1 MTTPSFSLEG
11 TQEGND
17 NDSISVFDDTHV
29 VAAAKPDKSWLVL
42 IVDDEQDVHE
52 VTELSMRGM
61 VVEGRELQFLHAY
74 SCAQAREIVASN
86 ADIAVILLDV
96 VMESHDAG
104 LQLVQVIRQECAR
117 STVRIVLRTGQPG
130 FAPEIETIQKYD
142 INDYRTKTELTQVR
156 LFTSLAGAI
165 RGYRHLVAMEETRRG
180 LEVVV
185 DASTE
190 LSQVRGVA
198 LFAKGMVI
206 QLCALMNIK
215 PDGLVCAKA
224 GNSPDNAATVIVA
237 TGVYAPLMAM
247 SVEHMPVTPIRRAIE
262 KCLRSRTSLFEHNTV
277 LYFPGPDGSGIVAFV
292 DAAPLSATDQHLIE
306 VFCSSMTVGLEN
318 VQLHEKIFNL
328 AYQDPLLGIPNRNRF
343 VDIVQ
348 QHLQTPEGKSVALI
362 DLDDF
367 AGDNAMFGHGFG
379 DELLRAFSARLANT
393 LGADVSIARLSGD
406 TFAAIGNSDSVNPE
420 SLGLCLTE
428 SLLVQNLVMVVS
440 ATSGLVR
447 LNAHASDGAEI
458 LKQAYVA
465 LKLAKSQHRGACM
478 YYSDAMGTDAT
489 ERSALLRGLR
499 EAFEA
504 HRLFVVYQ
512 PQVSLPDGSV
522 IGSEALLRWRTDD
535 GKFVSPD
542 QFIPLAE
549 QSGLMVSIGEF
560 VLRSACH
567 QLRRIHSLGFAEF
580 RMSVNVSQVQFREP
594 DFVQSVRRA
603 IADTGIPASEL
614 ELEITESMAAEQLDF
629 VLTVLDELH
638 QIGVT
643 VAIDDFGTGYSSLSI
658 LRQLHLDRL
667 KIDKSFVSDLSVMEG
682 VAKSI
687 IDIGRSLSLE
697 LIAEG
702 VETKGQAERLF
713 ALGCHEAQGYL
724 YSKPLPPDE
733 LEHWLSRA
741 KA

>member
-1 MTTPSFSLEG
+1 MTNPSTPHDGLHDG
-11 TQEGND
+11 GD
-17 NDSISVFDDTHV
+17 NDVIHLLDDIASVESG
-29 VAAAKPDKSWLVL
+29 KPEKAWLVL
-42 IVDDEQDVHE
+42 IVDDEQDVHD
-52 VTELSMRGM
+52 VTELSLRGM
-61 VVEGRELQFLHAY
+61 LVEDREIQFLHAY
-74 SCAQAREIVASN
+74 TCAQARQIVADHP
-86 ADIAVILLDV
+86 DIAVILLDV

-104 LQLVQVIRQECAR
+104 LQLVQVVRKELAR
-117 STVRIVLRTGQPG
+117 SSVRIVLRTGQPG

-156 LFTSLAGAI
+156 LYTSMAGAI
-165 RGYRHLVAMEETRRG
+165 RSYRHLVAMEETRRG

-185 DASTE
+185 QASTE

-206 QLCALMNIK
+206 QLCALMNIQ
-215 PDGLVCAKA
+215 PDGLVCARS
-224 GNSPDNAATVIVA
+224 GNTAEDGAIVIVA
-237 TGVYAPLMAM
+237 TGIYAPLMAT
-247 SVEHMPVTPIRRAIE
+247 SVEHMPQTPIRNAIE
-262 KCLRSRTSLFEHNTV
+262 KSLQSRASVFGQNTV
-277 LYFPGPDGSGIVAFV
+277 LYFPGAGESGMAAFV
-292 DAAPLSATDQHLIE
+292 DAAPLSATDQHLIQ

-318 VQLHEKIFNL
+318 VLLHEKIFSL

-343 VDIVQ
+343 VDIVDAQ
-348 QHLQTPEGKSVALI
+348 LQRPDGVAVALI

-367 AGDNAMFGHGFG
+367 AGDNAMFGHSFG
-379 DELLRAFSARLANT
+379 DELLRAFSARLARM
-393 LGADVSIARLSGD
+393 LGPEVVIARLSGD
-406 TFAAIGNSDSVNPE
+406 TFAAVGNTEHLNPDA
-420 SLGLCLTE
+420 LGRCLTE
-428 SLLVQNLVMVVS
+428 PLLVQSLMMVVS
-440 ATSGLVR
+440 ATCGLVR
-447 LNAHASDGAEI
+447 LTAPASDGAEI

-489 ERSALLRGLR
+489 ERSTLLRGLR

-512 PQVSLPDGSV
+512 PQVGLPGGSV
-522 IGSEALLRWRTDD
+522 LGAEALLRWRTDE

-560 VLRSACH
+560 VLRTACH
-567 QLRRIHSLGFAEF
+567 QLRRIQGLGFHGF

-603 IADTGIPASEL
+603 IADAEISAENL

-629 VLTVLDELH
+629 VLAVLDELH

-702 VETKGQAERLF
+702 VEKQGQADRLF
-713 ALGCHEAQGYL
+713 ALGCKEAQGYL
-724 YSKPLPPDE
+724 YSKPLPPED
-733 LEHWLSRA
+733 LEQWLLRA
-741 KA
+741 KV

>member
-1 MTTPSFSLEG
+1 MTTSSVSIEDHLPGE
-11 TQEGND
+11 D
-17 NDSISVFDDTHV
+17 NDSILVLDDTYAV
-29 VAAAKPDKSWLVL
+29 ETGKPDKSWLVL
-42 IVDDEQDVHE
+42 IVDDERDVHE
-52 VTELSMRGM
+52 VTELSLRGM

-74 SCAQAREIVASN
+74 SCAQAREIVATH

-104 LQLVQVIRQECAR
+104 LQLVQVIRQECGR
-117 STVRIVLRTGQPG
+117 SSVRIVLRTGQPG

-165 RGYRHLVAMEETRRG
+165 RSYRHLVAMEETRRG

-185 DASTE
+185 HASTE
-190 LSQVRGVA
+190 LSQVRGVT

-206 QLCALMNIK
+206 QLCALMNIR
-215 PDGLVCAKA
+215 PDGLVCARA
-224 GNSPDNAATVIVA
+224 GNSPDEAATVIVA
-237 TGVYAPLMAM
+237 TGIYAPLMAI
-247 SVEHMPVTPIRRAIE
+247 SVDNMPRTPIREAIE
-262 KCLRSRTSLFEHNTV
+262 RCLHSRTSLFDQATV

-292 DAAPLSATDQHLIE
+292 DATPLSATDQHLIQ

-318 VQLHEKIFNL
+318 VRLHEKIFNL

-348 QHLQTPEGKSVALI
+348 QHLQMPQGKSVALI

-367 AGDNAMFGHGFG
+367 AGDNAMFGHTFG
-379 DELLRAFSARLANT
+379 DELLRAFSARLAGK
-393 LGADVSIARLSGD
+393 LGTDASIARLSGD
-406 TFAAIGNSDSVNPE
+406 TFAAVGSDELLNPDTLGQCITE
-420 SLGLCLTE
+420 PLPVQSLM
-428 SLLVQNLVMVVS
+428 MVVS
-440 ATSGLVR
+440 ATCGLVR
-447 LNAHASDGAEI
+447 LDAQASDGAEI
-458 LKQAYVA
+458 LKHAYVA

-478 YYSDAMGTDAT
+478 YYNEAMGTDAI
-489 ERSALLRGLR
+489 ERSTLLRGLR

-512 PQVSLPDGSV
+512 PQVSLPDGLV
-522 IGSEALLRWRTDD
+522 VGSEALLRWRTDD
-535 GKFVSPD
+535 GKFVPPD

-560 VLRSACH
+560 VLRSACY
-567 QLRRIHSLGFAEF
+567 QLRRIHGLGYAEF

-594 DFVQSVRRA
+594 DFAQSVRRA
-603 IADTGIPASEL
+603 IADTGIPAAKL

-629 VLTVLDELH
+629 VFAVLDELH

-687 IDIGRSLSLE
+687 IDIGHSLSLE

-702 VETKGQAERLF
+702 VETQEQAARLF
-713 ALGCHEAQGYL
+713 ALGCQEAQGYL
-724 YSKPLPPDE
+724 YSKPLPSDE
-733 LEHWLSRA
+733 LQQWLLRA
-741 KA
+741 TP